1 MIATVPVNGLE
12 LGVEGFGHEADPLVL
27 LVGGTTMLS
36 WPDALCERLAKG
48 GRRVLRY
55 DLRDSGASTTVD
67 PEAPAYSLR
76 DLAADA
82 AALVPAL
89 GAGSAHLAG
98 IGVGG
103 MVAQV
108 AVLDHPGAFHA
119 LTLVG
124 TRSVAPGPVDEDLP
138 DHDASAMEALFSLPE
153 PDWSDREAVVD
164 AATARATILRNDPD
178 QARTTAGRAW
188 DRTPVDTAEAHRA
201 NQQGTLFAH
210 LDCTPR
216 WRERLTEITLPSL
229 VVHGRQDPFFPD
241 GNAVATSAEI
251 AGARL
256 LVVEDMGTALPDD
269 AADQVATAMV
279 AIEGDDA

>member
-12 LGVEGFGHEADPLVL
+12 LGVERFGHEADPLVL

-67 PEAPAYSLR
+67 PEAPTYSLR

-108 AVLDHPGAFHA
+108 A
-119 LTLVG
+119 
-124 TRSVAPGPVDEDLP
+124 E
-138 DHDASAMEALFSLPE
+138 
-153 PDWSDREAVVD
+153 
-164 AATARATILRNDPD
+164 
-178 QARTTAGRAW
+178 QARTTAGRPW

-269 AADQVATAMV
+269 AADQVATTMV